1 MHALSVSVNDVP
13 HQTAYPI
20 GTLRQIEPFYFFV
33 YRHLGR
39 RSLANV
45 LIVGAGTGNDVA
57 VALSEGARHIDA
69 VEIDPVLQQLGSR
82 YHYDRPYQDARV
94 SVHIDD
100 GRAFLNRTHTRYGL
114 ILFSLPDSL
123 TVLAGQS
130 NLRLENYLFTIE
142 AMRSAR
148 AHLKAGGTFA
158 MYNYYEPFLL
168 NRYANT
174 LETVYGSAPCVEL
187 GSPLGGRRQAVL
199 TVANGRTPNCR
210 RYWHGPQLA
219 PATDDWPFP
228 YLAARTIPAYYL
240 RWLAAIAIASLL
252 VVRSAAGPLR
262 RLAPNVDL
270 ACMGAAFLLLET
282 KNIAQFALLFGTL
295 QAVSACHVPASSTR
309 RSPRRLPSRG
319 PYRRDRSSASHPR
332 RASLSRPHS
341 PSYRSSSRT

>member
-1 MHALSVSVNDVP
+1 
-13 HQTAYPI
+13 
-20 GTLRQIEPFYFFV
+20 
-33 YRHLGR
+33 
-39 RSLANV
+39 
-45 LIVGAGTGNDVA
+45 
-57 VALSEGARHIDA
+57 
-69 VEIDPVLQQLGSR
+69 
-82 YHYDRPYQDARV
+82 
-94 SVHIDD
+94 
-100 GRAFLNRTHTRYGL
+100 
-114 ILFSLPDSL
+114 
-123 TVLAGQS
+123 
-130 NLRLENYLFTIE
+130 
-142 AMRSAR
+142 MRSAR

-282 KNIAQFALLFGTL
+282 KNIAQFALLFGTTWL
-295 QAVSACHVPASSTR
+295 VNSLVFAGVLLSVLAAIETASR
-309 RSPRRLPSRG
+309 FRLPRPGFLYTALAAALALAWAVPPRSLLSLAPTSRFFVATALAFLPIFLANLIFSRRFRSTANSTDAFAANLLG
-319 PYRRDRSSASHPR
+319 AMVGGALEYLALITGYRFLLVVVAAFYLLAYIARPR
-332 RASLSRPHS
+332 ETLQSG
-341 PSYRSSSRT
+341 